1 LIQVAEK
8 LRLNRE
14 EDMGNLKEKTKE
26 LLDNIEEKVEHGVEV
41 VKETFDNV
49 ARHLPLANFAKHSSD
64 TYDIEI
70 DLPGVRKEDIEL
82 KIEDDYLTVNAIR
95 RTRQEISREDYYLCE
110 SSFGLISRSFILP
123 KDVDRDKISAKLEDG
138 RLYISLE
145 KEEARKAKTISIK

>member
-1 LIQVAEK
+1 MSNI
-8 LRLNRE
+8 
-14 EDMGNLKEKTKE
+14 KEKTKE
-26 LLDNIEEKVEHGVEV
+26 ILETVEEKVEKGVEV
-41 VKETFDNV
+41 VKETLDNV
-49 ARHLPLANFAKHSSD
+49 ARHLPLANFARHSSD

-95 RTRQEISREDYYLCE
+95 RTKKEVKEADYYLCE
-110 SSFGLISRSFILP
+110 SNFGLISRSFILP

-145 KEEARKAKTISIK
+145 KEEARKAKSISIN